1 MYIAHQRFRFSG
13 ARQGSCPMSCAAIRR
28 FVGIDFGRESAPD
41 PTILLKIRRLL
52 EKHLLTAIIF
62 DQQQALSLTSV

>member
-1 MYIAHQRFRFSG
+1 
-13 ARQGSCPMSCAAIRR
+13 MSCAAIRR

-41 PTILLKIRRLL
+41 ATNLLKFRRLL